1 MNRME
6 LLAKLAVT
14 ENTKMV
20 MLVMDGLGGLPH
32 PDTGLTELETAHTPN
47 LDGIARESICGLTHG
62 ILPGV
67 TPGSGPAHLAI
78 FGYDP
83 LLYDIERGVLSA
95 LGIGMP
101 LGREDVAAR
110 VNFCTVEK
118 GIITDRRAGRIS
130 TEKNTEL
137 CELLAG
143 IPLDGVEYTIQPER
157 EHRAA
162 LVFRGPGLSDKLTD
176 SDPQRT
182 GLAPLPVQP
191 SEKKP
196 DPEAAST
203 AQMVN
208 RFLEAAAERL
218 AGHHPANMLLLRGF
232 SKLPDIPLVP
242 DLYRMRAAAI
252 AVYPMYRGLAQ
263 AVGMEV
269 LPPAD
274 DFAGELAT
282 LAAHWDDFDYFFVH
296 YKNTDSRGEDGD
308 FARKVQ
314 AIEEADAALP
324 ALLRLAPDVLAV
336 TGDHSTPSALAMH
349 SWHPNPFMLLTKWE
363 RRDDVKSFGE
373 TACLRGG
380 LGIFPASDIMGLMLA
395 GALRLNKYGA

>member
-6 LLAKLAVT
+6 LLAKLAVP
-14 ENTKMV
+14 EESKMV

-32 PDTGLTELETAHTPN
+32 PDTGLTELETAAKPN
-47 LDGIARESICGLTHG
+47 LDRIAGESICGLTHAILAG
-62 ILPGV
+62 I

-83 LLYDIERGVLSA
+83 LEYDIERGVLSA
-95 LGIGMP
+95 LGIGVP
-101 LGREDVAAR
+101 LDKEDVAAR
-110 VNFCTVEK
+110 VNFCTVEN

-130 TEKNTEL
+130 TEKNAEL

-143 IPLDGVEYTIQPER
+143 IPLDGVAYTIQPER

-196 DPEAAST
+196 DPEAART
-203 AQMVN
+203 AQIVN
-208 RFLEAAAERL
+208 RFLEGAAERL
-218 AGHHPANMLLLRGF
+218 KDHHPANMLLTRGF
-232 SKLPDIPLVP
+232 SKLPKIPLMP
-242 DLYRMRAAAI
+242 DLYKLRAAAI

-274 DFAGELAT
+274 DFAGELER
-282 LAAHWDDFDYFFVH
+282 LAEHWNDFDYFFVH

-308 FARKVQ
+308 FARKVA
-314 AIEEADAALP
+314 AIENADALLP
-324 ALLRLAPDVLAV
+324 ALLALEPDVLAI
-336 TGDHSTPSALAMH
+336 TGDHSTPASLGMH
-349 SWHPNPFMLLTKWE
+349 SWHPNPFMLRSKWE
-363 RRDDVKSFGE
+363 RRDAVASFGE
-373 TACLRGG
+373 TACLHGG
-380 LGIFPASDIMGLMLA
+380 LGIFPATDIMGLMLSS
-395 GALRLNKYGA
+395 ALRLNKYGA